1 MSIIATQI
9 SLQVKETARQ
19 VASSPT
25 PTIPVPYDQMK
36 SQCEALVKGKKEKM
50 SVLRSFKQQQVD
62 CRVMPEEKIPDAV
75 DANQAKASLK
85 NIFRPS
91 FFFRW
96 LFTHHRDSYLM
107 SGPAFSCGGAKINR
121 KGASSTQWSIAE
133 WVWGVLQTTSRD
145 PVWQILESR
154 WLLSLDPGSVCSW

>member
-1 MSIIATQI
+1 
-9 SLQVKETARQ
+9 
-19 VASSPT
+19 
-25 PTIPVPYDQMK
+25 MK

-91 FFFRW
+91 FFFR
-96 LFTHHRDSYLM
+96 
-107 SGPAFSCGGAKINR
+107 
-121 KGASSTQWSIAE
+121 
-133 WVWGVLQTTSRD
+133 
-145 PVWQILESR
+145 
-154 WLLSLDPGSVCSW
+154 